1 MTATLNSELS
11 PAAAAQSQSY
21 APAYPHG
28 KIEQLFWDI
37 FWVQGSIRVGP
48 GMSMNRNMVIIRNRH
63 ELTLINPVRLNE
75 TEERKLEKL
84 GRVTHV
90 FRLGD
95 FHGLD
100 DQYYVDKY
108 QARFWCQPGQSTY
121 KTPRANVHLKTG
133 LAMPFPHAELFIFD
147 NAKYPEAALLLS
159 KHKCLLT
166 TDSLQ
171 YLDNWNYTSLFSRLA
186 LRVMG
191 FKPGLNIGKPWLKR
205 VTPKGQTLEADFNRL
220 MNLDFDHLLAA
231 HGSPLMNNAKAAIG
245 EQLRRLFN

>member
-1 MTATLNSELS
+1 MTATLNSERS
-11 PAAAAQSQSY
+11 PTATTHLKNH

-37 FWVQGSIRVGP
+37 FWVQGSIRIGP
-48 GMSMNRNMVIIRNRH
+48 GMSMNRNMIIIRNRH

-75 TEERKLEKL
+75 AEERTLKKL

-108 QARFWCQPGQSTY
+108 QARFWCQHGQNTY
-121 KTPRANVHLKTG
+121 KTPTADVHLKTRQA
-133 LAMPFPHAELFIFD
+133 LPFPNAELFIFEQ
-147 NAKYPEAALLLS
+147 AQYPEAALLLT

-171 YLDNWNYTSLFSRLA
+171 YLDNWNYTSLFSRLV

-191 FKPGLNIGKPWLKR
+191 FKPGMNIGKPWLKR
-205 VTPKGQTLEADFNRL
+205 ATPKGKTLESDFNRL

-231 HGSPLMNNAKAAIG
+231 HGSPLMNNAKTAVG
-245 EQLRRLFN
+245 EQLRQLFN

>member
-1 MTATLNSELS
+1 MTATLNSEL
-11 PAAAAQSQSY
+11 PTTAAQQNQTY

-108 QARFWCQPGQSTY
+108 QARFWVSAWPKHLQSTACECASENR
-121 KTPRANVHLKTG
+121 PG
-133 LAMPFPHAELFIFD
+133 HALPSCRVVYFRQRPIPGSGFAV
-147 NAKYPEAALLLS
+147 NQAQMSA
-159 KHKCLLT
+159 HH
-166 TDSLQ
+166 
-171 YLDNWNYTSLFSRLA
+171 RLA
-186 LRVMG
+186 AI
-191 FKPGLNIGKPWLKR
+191 PG
-205 VTPKGQTLEADFNRL
+205 
-220 MNLDFDHLLAA
+220 
-231 HGSPLMNNAKAAIG
+231 
-245 EQLRRLFN
+245 